1 LTLCLFFLCFFKFIV
16 FEAAIHT
23 NKDVY
28 DIGLKEDLKARNID
42 TRAAAEVT
50 QDREKWR
57 WIVQRRRQQ
66 SGRDEKQE
74 ETLVAL
80 TMTLRVCSAIHSS
93 VIIAQ

>member
-1 LTLCLFFLCFFKFIV
+1 MCLFFPLFFFKFIV

-28 DIGLKEDLKARNID
+28 DIKEDLKARNID

-66 SGRDEKQE
+66 TGRDEKQE
-74 ETLVAL
+74 ETVAL